1 MRPHNS
7 TYETGASGSRNLR
20 PLKGLLPFL
29 TPYRRMLVLAL
40 LALLV
45 AAGATLSLPVAV
57 RQMIDLGFSEAS
69 AETVDR
75 YFLALFGIAAILAFA
90 TAARYYVVTWLGERV
105 VADIRSRVFEHML
118 TLSAGFYESTRTGE
132 ILSRLT
138 TDTTVLQSVVGSGAS
153 VALRNA
159 LLLIGGFTMLVITS
173 PKLTGLMVLV
183 IPLILLPLILFGRR
197 VRHLS
202 CDL

>member
-57 RQMIDLGFSEAS
+57 RQMIDQGFSEAS

-105 VADIRSRVFEHML
+105 VADIRNAVAAAAQRFGSVFAL
-118 TLSAGFYESTRTGE
+118 
-132 ILSRLT
+132 
-138 TDTTVLQSVVGSGAS
+138 VNNSGGPPA
-153 VALRNA
+153 
-159 LLLIGGFTMLVITS
+159 GGFDARPSKPSAPAFCATS
-173 PKLTGLMVLV
+173 MTTATNSSSSPAMVQA
-183 IPLILLPLILFGRR
+183 R
-197 VRHLS
+197 
-202 CDL
+202 